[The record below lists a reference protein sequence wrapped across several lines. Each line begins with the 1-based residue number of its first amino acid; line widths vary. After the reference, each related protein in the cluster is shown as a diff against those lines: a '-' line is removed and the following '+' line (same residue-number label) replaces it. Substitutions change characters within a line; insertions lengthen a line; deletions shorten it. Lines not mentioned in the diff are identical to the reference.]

1 LHKRDTKILR
11 LGQKVQI
18 GEDKGTITAVDLLH
32 IILANENN
40 ESIVIPTKNLSDQT
54 IRVFGDPVKDA
65 ETAKDWQTIQHTKQK
80 IHKKYYFSYFP
91 KNNFQYLISVNE
103 MLQEIIWPD
112 FIAVLWADLPN
123 AQVV

>member
-1 LHKRDTKILR
+1 MHKRDTKILR

-40 ESIVIPTKNLSDQT
+40 ESLVIPTKNLSNQT

-65 ETAKDWQTIQHTKQK
+65 ETAKD
-80 IHKKYYFSYFP
+80 
-91 KNNFQYLISVNE
+91 
-103 MLQEIIWPD
+103 
-112 FIAVLWADLPN
+112 
-123 AQVV
+123 

>member
-40 ESIVIPTKNLSDQT
+40 ESIVIPTKNLSD
-54 IRVFGDPVKDA
+54 
-65 ETAKDWQTIQHTKQK
+65 
-80 IHKKYYFSYFP
+80 
-91 KNNFQYLISVNE
+91 
-103 MLQEIIWPD
+103 
-112 FIAVLWADLPN
+112 
-123 AQVV
+123 